1 MKNCEVVY
9 NSTEDEATLDVTVEG
24 DQMRFIA
31 VWRDNDITVVL
42 NVEQVERLSIQ
53 LNAFLKTRKGRS
65 AKLWKEIR

>member
-1 MKNCEVVY
+1 MKNCAVVY
-9 NSTEDEATLDVTVEG
+9 NSIEDEATLDVTVGG
-24 DQMRFIA
+24 DELRFTA
-31 VWRDNDITVVL
+31 EWCDNDVLVVL